1 MTDGN
6 GFTDTLIELELSD
19 KQPLLIAC
27 AVYTPLWLTI
37 IFWSVIPLDHN
48 IFDELEFKE
57 IEFPWQNSMFP
68 FDVIVGGVGLLL
80 TVILVGK
87 DVAEHVPLL
96 TFK

>member
-1 MTDGN
+1 
-6 GFTDTLIELELSD
+6 
-19 KQPLLIAC
+19 
-27 AVYTPLWLTI
+27 
-37 IFWSVIPLDHN
+37 
-48 IFDELEFKE
+48 
-57 IEFPWQNSMFP
+57 MFP